1 MKIYPDT
8 KVYVLCPA
16 NYHTGGAELCH
27 QLCSQLIIFGV
38 DAYMCYFGGDAS
50 VSNPVHEFYAKYHL
64 PYAFD
69 VEDSDRNIFVVYEGP
84 TEFLYMTKK
93 IRRVLWWLSAD
104 NFLVCLSEALL
115 SLPKCMR
122 LDSEPLPKV
131 FSFHNAD
138 NDLIHFVQSEY
149 ARRFV
154 KVNGIPDDRIFMVED
169 YLNQTFL
176 QRAAHVDLAAKKNFV
191 AFNPKK
197 GFEAT
202 EQLMK
207 LAPDIDW
214 RPIQNMTPAQ
224 VQELLAA
231 SKVYIDFGGHPG
243 KDRIPREA
251 AVSGC
256 VVITSRQGA
265 ADNEVDINIPDEF
278 KFGFD
283 TSTPQQ
289 VIDKI
294 HEVFENFRTAYDKQA
309 AYRARIFDDRNRFAR
324 EVAAAF
330 EIKNFPPPTVAFP
343 QGVGEESYLLAE
355 EFLRGNEF
363 VPKFIVDDVMSTA
376 AIAENSDGLIVREQ
390 NRNFLRVGESSV
402 EIITRADAEFLY
414 LEGRIKKFA
423 LLEPSDDE
431 LATLKNSSADVLIF
445 HH

>member
-231 SKVYIDFGGHPG
+231 SKIYIDFGEHPG

-256 VVITSRQGA
+256 VVITGRRGS

-330 EIKNFPPPTVAFP
+330 EIKNFPLTVAFP

-355 EFLRGNEF
+355 EFLRGNKF

-376 AIAENSDGLIVREQ
+376 AVAENSDGLIVREQ

-402 EIITRADAEFLY
+402 EIITRADAKFLY
-414 LEGRIKKFA
+414 FEGRIKKFA
-423 LLEPSDDE
+423 LLEPRDDE
-431 LATLKNSSADVLIF
+431 LATLKKFFADVLIF
-445 HH
+445 RR

>member
-8 KVYVLCPA
+8 KVYVFCPG
-16 NYHTGGAELCH
+16 NVNTGGPELCH
-27 QLCSQLIIFGV
+27 QFCSQLLQFNV
-38 DAYMCYFGGDAS
+38 NAFMFYLETSDQFDKA
-50 VSNPVHEFYAKYHL
+50 NPVHEFYAKYHL
-64 PYAFD
+64 PYTFD
-69 VEDSDRNIFVVYEGP
+69 VEDSDRNILVVPEV
-84 TEFLYMTKK
+84 FSSCLYFTKN
-93 IRRVLWWLSAD
+93 IRRIFWWMSVDKYVENLAAVIEAYLPQVLSVP
-104 NFLVCLSEALL
+104 F
-115 SLPKCMR
+115 PKFFCFKKE
-122 LDSEPLPKV
+122 D
-131 FSFHNAD
+131 D
-138 NDLIHFVQSEY
+138 DLIHFVQSEY

-330 EIKNFPPPTVAFP
+330 EIKNFPLTVAFP
-343 QGVGEESYLLAE
+343 QGVGEESYLLVE

-376 AIAENSDGLIVREQ
+376 AVAENSDGLIVREQ

-402 EIITRADAEFLY
+402 EIITRADAKFLY
-414 LEGRIKKFA
+414 FEGRIKKFA
-423 LLEPSDDE
+423 LLEPRDDE
-431 LATLKNSSADVLIF
+431 LATLKKFFADVLIF
-445 HH
+445 RR

>member
-330 EIKNFPPPTVAFP
+330 EIKNFPLTVAFP
-343 QGVGEESYLLAE
+343 QGVGEESYLLVE

-376 AIAENSDGLIVREQ
+376 AVAENSDGLIVREQ